1 MLNILNGVHNF
12 LNFVNENWTMIIVTI
27 FLAISVVKKIYGFF
41 SKSEQEKIDIAKKQ
55 VKETMLKLVTNAE
68 TDYLAWVSAGAIKRS
83 QVIEEVFKKYPVL
96 SKVANQ
102 EELIKWIDTVID
114 ESLEEMRKIFAEQN
128 KDESIAQG

>member
-1 MLNILNGVHNF
+1 MNILTGIHNF
-12 LNFVNENWTMIIVTI
+12 LSFIDENWTMIIVTI
-27 FLAISVVKKIYGFF
+27 FLAISIAKKIYNFF
-41 SKSEQEKIDIAKKQ
+41 SKSEEEKIAIAKKQ

-102 EELIKWIDTVID
+102 DELIEWLDTTID
-114 ESLEEMRKIFAEQN
+114 EALEEMRKIFAEQN
-128 KDESIAQG
+128 KEQDVVQG

>member
-1 MLNILNGVHNF
+1 MNILTGIHNF
-12 LNFVNENWTMIIVTI
+12 FSFIDENWTMIIVTI
-27 FLAISVVKKIYGFF
+27 FLAISIAKKIYNFF
-41 SKSEQEKIDIAKKQ
+41 SKSEEEKIAIAKKQ

-102 EELIKWIDTVID
+102 DELIEWLDTTID
-114 ESLEEMRKIFAEQN
+114 EALEEMRKIFAEQN
-128 KDESIAQG
+128 KEQDVVQG